1 MYDDD
6 ELWAPVSSL
15 TRDLRKAAA
24 TMSDDE
30 ARFLVD
36 NYYQMQRS
44 RIRAAGQTRSMPDE
58 PHETL
63 THLSIQSLKLEGQTR
78 IALQAYVEAHPV
90 GQWLIGITGIGPV
103 ISAGLLAHIDIEKAP
118 TVGHIWAF
126 AGLDPT
132 RAWEKGKKRPHNAS
146 LKVICWKA
154 GESFVKNSNRETC
167 FYGHLYKQRKE
178 FEQKNNEAG
187 LLAEQAAKTLAA
199 RKIGKETEAY
209 KSYIAGRLPP
219 AHIHA
224 RARRWAVKLFLA
236 SLHTVMWFQR
246 YGTLPPLPYPITQL
260 GHAHV
265 IVPANAE
272 AVPGLADALQGS
284 EPSRMRAPMILSE
297 PLPARG
303 PLIGSEPT

>member
-1 MYDDD
+1 MDDD
-6 ELWAPVSSL
+6 DDDLWAPISSL

-24 TMSDDE
+24 GMSADE

-36 NYYQMQRS
+36 NYYQMQRQ
-44 RIRAAGQTRSMPDE
+44 RIRAAGQVRSMPDE

-63 THLSIQSLKLEGQTR
+63 AHLSTQSRKLEGQTK

-103 ISAGLLAHIDIEKAP
+103 ISAGLLAHIDIGQAP

-146 LKVICWKA
+146 LKTLCWKA

-167 FYGHLYKQRKE
+167 FYGHLYKQRKL
-178 FEQKNNEAG
+178 FEQKNNDAG
-187 LLAEQAAKTLAA
+187 LLAGQAEKMLAA
-199 RKIGKETEAY
+199 RKIGKETDAY
-209 KSYIAGRLPP
+209 KAYSIGKLPP

-236 SLHTVMWFQR
+236 SLHTVMFFER
-246 YGTLPPLPYPITQL
+246 YGTLPPLPYPIAQL

-272 AVPGLADALQGS
+272 AVPGLAEALQGGEPNSERAPRKAS
-284 EPSRMRAPMILSE
+284 EPRSARAP
-297 PLPARG
+297 
-303 PLIGSEPT
+303 